1 MYIGGH
7 EKNIIS
13 DSFLLREALGKYIQW
28 RSKVSSFFFYLNK
41 KKNKQNFKMK

>member
-28 RSKVSSFFFYLNK
+28 KSKVFRFSFLKINK
-41 KKNKQNFKMK
+41 I